1 MMNPFFI
8 LTSTALLA
16 SNVELS
22 HAFITAQSSTLSQS
36 PNRHPSCISRLPT
49 DLNAANYRST
59 VAQTP
64 GAELFNNGSS
74 YVPSGLT
81 KEQYEEIKRKEQQD
95 TSKKDFASWGPRF
108 RKSEKPS
115 GDWMVVPSLWT
126 GGFEVKNPNQ
136 SNTASSASNAKQK
149 QQPIE
154 LSFLTELMKFLPVY
168 ALASLLMEIIFS
180 ATFFLHKKEVAS
192 VIVTGILKLKRG
204 NDALMISTSLLSKVM
219 ASKLIAATFLVKP
232 LNALIESCNKNA
244 KMLWSPRRTM
254 VTAAMGAMAMLSLW
268 STLILG
274 VKALI

>member
-1 MMNPFFI
+1 MMNPFLI

-16 SNVELS
+16 SKVELS
-22 HAFITAQSSTLSQS
+22 QAFATAQSSTLPLS
-36 PNRHPSCISRLPT
+36 PNRHPSGILRLPT

-64 GAELFNNGSS
+64 GAELFNSGSS

-108 RKSEKPS
+108 SKSEKPS
-115 GDWMVVPSLWT
+115 GDWMVAPSLWT
-126 GGFEVKNPNQ
+126 GGFEVKNSNQ
-136 SNTASSASNAKQK
+136 SNSASSAANLKQK
-149 QQPIE
+149 
-154 LSFLTELMKFLPVY
+154 LMKFLPVY

-192 VIVTGILKLKRG
+192 VIATGMLKLKRG
-204 NDALMISTSLLSKVM
+204 NDALMISTSLLNKVM
-219 ASKLIAATFLVKP
+219 ASKLIVATILVKP
-232 LNALIESCNKNA
+232 LNALIESCNKNV
-244 KMLWSPRRTM
+244 KLVWSPRRTM
-254 VTAAMGAMAMLSLW
+254 FITAMGSMAVLSLW
-268 STLILG
+268 STLILV